1 MNVTSFR
8 TVWLVPNRGFVDAAP
23 LLDDV
28 DTLLD
33 AYLAEERLS
42 CCSVQ
47 GGFFVDVDGVP
58 WSNDGT
64 VDEPHMTNAWF
75 HALRELLSGAAHAG
89 PGIGPWEQSMLTFE
103 RRGSIVVMEDAI
115 AGRAPAM
122 RRVKVPFV
130 PFFLEVL
137 EGGRL
142 LRELSAKLRD
152 VVAKRR
158 ASVTHEVAARLDVV
172 ADNVFLEGD
181 LADLEVLEEKLRAFD
196 TGT

>member
-1 MNVTSFR
+1 MSR
-8 TVWLVPNRGFVDAAP
+8 AADPSRGP
-23 LLDDV
+23 
-28 DTLLD
+28 
-33 AYLAEERLS
+33 
-42 CCSVQ
+42 
-47 GGFFVDVDGVP
+47 
-58 WSNDGT
+58 SNDGT

-75 HALRELLSGAAHAG
+75 HALRELLGGSERAG
-89 PGIGPWEQSMLTFE
+89 PGTGPSEQSMLAFE
-103 RRGSIVVMEDAI
+103 RRGASLVMVDAI

-137 EGGRL
+137 EGGRVL
-142 LRELSAKLRD
+142 WELSAKLREA
-152 VVAKRR
+152 VAKRR
-158 ASVTHEVAARLDVV
+158 GSVTHEVAARLDVV